1 MAFIYNVHIE
11 RILILIYISGVGSL
25 RRRDVGVRQDVA
37 WSWGGGARAF
47 PLQRKR
53 TILEDASQ
61 R

>member
-1 MAFIYNVHIE
+1 MLMVV
-11 RILILIYISGVGSL
+11 LISIVVYFSGVGSL

-53 TILEDASQ
+53 TLLEDAS
-61 R
+61 